1 MDNLTH
7 TLFGLAAGELV
18 QRSLPAEADSQT
30 QPTRANMLRIAGFA
44 ASNFPDLNLFATR
57 LLPAPL
63 GYLLHHRGHTHTLLY
78 ALPQALL
85 LAALIWLLWPAARRL
100 LQASPAARTG
110 LAICCLGG
118 LALHIGFDF
127 LNSYGVHPFYPF
139 DGRWVYGDLVF
150 ILEPVFWVGF
160 GIPVAMALRARL
172 PRWLLL
178 AILPLLAVL
187 AAKGYLLWG
196 ATGVLIAAGAG
207 LIALGRRAGERG
219 RQALAAG
226 MAMAAL
232 FVLGQAAAGSTARH
246 TLASGLG
253 DGGALVDAAITA
265 YPANPLCWSVAT
277 VQRDR
282 AGDALVVRRGVVSVL
297 PSVLPASA
305 CPAAMGQPG
314 SGSAALVLSWE
325 HRASL
330 QRLRQLASD
339 DCHVA
344 AWLRFARIPALSA
357 DRAGDAR
364 FGPGDNFSTLQL
376 DAHQPCPAY
385 VPGWS
390 MPRAD
395 LLTGFPAP
403 AR

>member
-18 QRSLPAEADSQT
+18 QRSLPAEADSQA
-30 QPTRANMLRIAGFA
+30 QQTRARMLRFAGFA
-44 ASNFPDLNLFATR
+44 ASNFPDLDLFATR

-100 LQASPAARTG
+100 LQASRPARTG

-139 DGRWVYGDLVF
+139 DGRWVYGDMVF
-150 ILEPVFWVGF
+150 ILEPVFWIGF

-178 AILPLLAVL
+178 TLLPLLLVL
-187 AAKGYLLWG
+187 AAKGYLLWS
-196 ATGVLIAAGAG
+196 AACVLIAAGAG
-207 LIALGRRAGERG
+207 LIALGKRAGECG
-219 RQALAAG
+219 RQSLAAG

-232 FVLGQAAAGSTARH
+232 FVLGQAAAGNVARH
-246 TLASGLG
+246 TLASGLTE
-253 DGGALVDAAITA
+253 GGALVDAAMSA
-265 YPANPLCWSVAT
+265 YPANPLCWRFAT
-277 VQRDR
+277 VQRDT
-282 AGDALVVRRGVVSVL
+282 AHDEIVVRRGVVSAMPFL
-297 PSVLPASA
+297 LPAPA
-305 CPAAMGQPG
+305 CPAAMGPAG
-314 SGSAALVLSWE
+314 SGSAALRFAWE
-325 HRASL
+325 QRASL
-330 QRLRQLASD
+330 QRLRQLAND

-357 DRAGDAR
+357 GRASDAR
-364 FGPGDNFSTLQL
+364 FGPGDNFSTLHL
-376 DAHQPCPAY
+376 DAHQPCPAS
-385 VPGWS
+385 VPGWG

-395 LLTGFPAP
+395 LLTGSPAP

>member
-18 QRSLPAEADSQT
+18 QRSLPAEADT
-30 QPTRANMLRIAGFA
+30 QAQQTRAHLLRFAGFA
-44 ASNFPDLNLFATR
+44 ASNFPDLDLFATR

-100 LQASPAARTG
+100 LGASAAARTG

-127 LNSYGVHPFYPF
+127 LNSYGVHPFYPI
-139 DGRWVYGDLVF
+139 DARWVYGDLVF

-160 GIPVAMALRARL
+160 GIPMAMALRARL

-178 AILPLLAVL
+178 ALLPLLLAL
-187 AAKGYLLWG
+187 AAKGYLLWS
-196 ATGVLIAAGAG
+196 AACVLIAAGGG

-232 FVLGQAAAGSTARH
+232 FVLGQAAAGSAARA

-253 DGGALVDAAITA
+253 NGGALVDAAMSA
-265 YPANPLCWSVAT
+265 YPANPLCWSFAT
-277 VQRDR
+277 VQRDTGR
-282 AGDALVVRRGVVSVL
+282 DEVVVRRGVVSALPAVL
-297 PSVLPASA
+297 AASA
-305 CPAAMGQPG
+305 CPAAMGEAG
-314 SGSAALVLSWE
+314 SGSAALVLAWE
-325 HRASL
+325 QHASL
-330 QRLRQLASD
+330 QRLRQLARD
-339 DCHVA
+339 DCQVA
-344 AWLRFARIPALSA
+344 AWLRFARIPAFSA
-357 DRAGDAR
+357 ERASDAR
-364 FGPGDNFSTLQL
+364 FGPGDNFSTLHL
-376 DAHQPCPAY
+376 GAAQPCPAY
-385 VPGWS
+385 VPGWG

-395 LLTGFPAP
+395 LLTGSPAP